1 MYYHTVKKFKQGK
14 FDVVLSWKYEDISIR
29 DCFDDTCHDIAEMER
44 KVDAGYLDWFVARV
58 QFFYNGVE
66 VGASYLGGCLYEDV
80 DKAFED
86 GLDGYLEDMIAEA
99 EAEAIMYIGDMIS
112 NLKQD
117 FPNVVNGVKV

>member
-14 FDVVLSWKYEDISIR
+14 FDVVLSWNYEDIPIR

-58 QFFYNGVE
+58 QFFYNDVE
-66 VGASYLGGCLYEDV
+66 AGTSYLGGCLYEDV

-117 FPNVVNGVKV
+117 FPSVVNGVKV